1 MRVTV
6 KRYYGLIAT
15 LLPALLLMTACF
27 RGGHGAVGALEAQ
40 DSVITAAKLLSMQRN
55 KDYTLVTVADP
66 WKGGVLHR
74 YVLESCPIRYVKWD
88 MNRALTDVYSAALPA
103 ERQGEV
109 LHRYVLV
116 PRDSV
121 LPDNLPEGTVVRTPV
136 QRALVYSSVHTSLLG
151 ELGALDAVR
160 GVVDSQYFIDSTI
173 VKGVAEGTI
182 ADCGNSMNPTV
193 EKVIDMQPDAILLSP
208 YQDASYGQIATLDIP
223 IIECADY
230 LEYDP
235 LGRAEWMK
243 FYGELVGRQAEAD
256 SLYNVV
262 TNDYNQVRE
271 AAAGAKSRPTVV
283 TEMVISGVWNVPG
296 GQSYMARIISDA
308 GGDYLWADDENTGSL
323 ALDFNQ
329 VLAKAQNADYWFIK
343 WTNINSLKDLQ
354 GAYDL
359 NKEMAAFQNKRV
371 YVCDTD
377 KTRFFDRIPFHP
389 DVLLREFAA
398 IMHPGL
404 FLDYKQQMYH
414 HID

>member
-1 MRVTV
+1 MSNETKEKKKMTY
-6 KRYYGLIAT
+6 KRNLLT
-15 LLPALLLMTACF
+15 LLLFTLVLTACL
-27 RGGHGAVGALEAQ
+27 RSGHSAGKVLEQQ
-40 DSVITAAKLLSMQRN
+40 DSVITHARLLSMQREAG
-55 KDYTLVTVADP
+55 YTLVTVADP
-66 WKGGVLHR
+66 WKGG
-74 YVLESCPIRYVKWD
+74 
-88 MNRALTDVYSAALPA
+88 
-103 ERQGEV
+103 V

-208 YQDASYGQIATLDIP
+208 YQDASYGQIASLDIP

-404 FLDYKQQMYH
+404 FPDYKQQMYH

>member
-1 MRVTV
+1 M
-6 KRYYGLIAT
+6 KKILIHIS
-15 LLPALLLMTACF
+15 LALMAVLMLCSCF
-27 RGGHGAVGALEAQ
+27 RNGHGAERTVETS
-40 DSVITAAKLLSMQRN
+40 DSVVTAARLLSMQRN
-55 KDYTLVTVADP
+55 TGYTVVTVADP

-74 YVLESCPIRYVKWD
+74 YVL
-88 MNRALTDVYSAALPA
+88 
-103 ERQGEV
+103 
-109 LHRYVLV
+109 V

-121 LPDNLPEGTVVRTPV
+121 LPDDLPEGTVVRTPV
-136 QRALVYSSVHTSLLG
+136 SRALVYSSVHTSLLS
-151 ELGALDAVR
+151 ELDALDAVR
-160 GVVDSQYFIDSTI
+160 GVVDKQYFIDSTI
-173 VKGVAEGTI
+173 VNGVADGTI

-208 YQDASYGQIATLDIP
+208 YQDASYGQIAKLDIP

-243 FYGELVGRQAEAD
+243 FYGELVGERERAD
-256 SLYNVV
+256 SLYDAVV
-262 TNDYNQVRE
+262 KAYNDVKK
-271 AAAGAKSRPTVV
+271 AASGAASHPTVV

-296 GQSYMARIISDA
+296 GQSYMARILHDA
-308 GGDYLWADDENTGSL
+308 GGNYLWADDQNTGSL

-329 VLAKAQNADYWFIK
+329 VLAVAQGADYWFIK

-359 NKEMAAFQNKRV
+359 NKEMEAFKNKRV

-389 DVLLREFAA
+389 EVLLREFAA
-398 IMHPGL
+398 ILHPEL
-404 FLDYKQQMYH
+404 FPDFQNQMYH

>member
-1 MRVTV
+1 MKNHINR
-6 KRYYGLIAT
+6 LIA
-15 LLPALLLMTACF
+15 LSAVLLLLCSCF
-27 RGGHGAVGALEAQ
+27 RGGKAEMALNQQ
-40 DSVITAAKLLSMQRN
+40 DSIITAARLLSMQRTA
-55 KDYTLVTVADP
+55 DYTLVTVADP

-74 YVLESCPIRYVKWD
+74 YVLVP
-88 MNRALTDVYSAALPA
+88 ASAQLPA
-103 ERQGEV
+103 
-109 LHRYVLV
+109 
-116 PRDSV
+116 D
-121 LPDNLPEGTVVRTPV
+121 LPEGTVVRTPV
-136 QRALVYSSVHTSLLG
+136 KNALVYSSVHTSLMG
-151 ELGALDAVR
+151 ELDALDAVR
-160 GVVDSQYFIDSTI
+160 GVVDKQYFIDSAI
-173 VKGVAEGTI
+173 VNGVNAGTI

-296 GQSYMARIISDA
+296 GQSYMARILTDA
-308 GGDYLWADDENTGSL
+308 GGRYLWADDKNTGSL

-329 VLAKAQNADYWFIK
+329 VLAVAQDADYWFIK
-343 WTNINSLKDLQ
+343 WTNINTLKDLQ

-359 NKEMAAFQNKRV
+359 NKEMAAFKNKRV

-389 DVLLREFAA
+389 EVLLREFAA
-398 IMHPGL
+398 ILHPEL
-404 FLDYKQQMYH
+404 FPDYKNQMYH

>member
-1 MRVTV
+1 MR
-6 KRYYGLIAT
+6 KYLLLT
-15 LLPALLLMTACF
+15 LLPTLLLMTACF
-27 RGGHGAVGALEAQ
+27 RSGHGAGKSLDTQ
-40 DSVITAAKLLSMQRN
+40 DSVITAAKLLSIQRMDN
-55 KDYTLVTVADP
+55 YTLVTVGDP

-74 YVLESCPIRYVKWD
+74 YVL
-88 MNRALTDVYSAALPA
+88 
-103 ERQGEV
+103 
-109 LHRYVLV
+109 V
-116 PRDSV
+116 PRDAELPAI
-121 LPDNLPEGTVVRTPV
+121 LPDGTVVRTPV
-136 QRALVYSSVHTSLLG
+136 RRALVYSSVHTSLLD
-151 ELGALDAVR
+151 ELGAIGAVR

-173 VKGVAEGTI
+173 VQGVANGFI
-182 ADCGNSMNPTV
+182 YDCGNSMNPTV

-208 YQDASYGQIATLDIP
+208 YQDASYGQIASLDIP

-235 LGRAEWMK
+235 LGRAEWVK
-243 FYGELVGRQAEAD
+243 FYGELVGKQAEAD
-256 SLYNVV
+256 SLYNAVV
-262 TNDYNQVRE
+262 TAYNDLKRL
-271 AAAGAKSRPTVV
+271 AAGAKTHPTVV

-296 GQSYMARIISDA
+296 GQSYMARILGDA
-308 GGDYLWADDENTGSL
+308 GGEYLWSQDKNTGSL

-329 VLAKAQNADYWFIK
+329 VLAVAHDADYWFIK

-389 DVLLREFAA
+389 EVLLREFAA
-398 IMHPGL
+398 ILHPEL
-404 FLDYKQQMYH
+404 FPDFENQMYH

>member
-1 MRVTV
+1 MTV
-6 KRYYGLIAT
+6 S
-15 LLPALLLMTACF
+15 LLCSCF
-27 RGGHGAVGALEAQ
+27 RSGRGAGNIVETG
-40 DSVITAAKLLSMQRN
+40 DSVVTAARLLSMQRN
-55 KDYTLVTVADP
+55 AAYTVVTVADP

-74 YVLESCPIRYVKWD
+74 YVL
-88 MNRALTDVYSAALPA
+88 
-103 ERQGEV
+103 
-109 LHRYVLV
+109 V

-121 LPDNLPEGTVVRTPV
+121 LPGDLPEGTVVRTPV
-136 QRALVYSSVHTSLLG
+136 QRALVYSSVHTSLLD
-151 ELGALDAVR
+151 ELGAIDAVK

-173 VKGVAEGTI
+173 VQGVAGGTI

-208 YQDASYGQIATLDIP
+208 YQDASYGQIASLDIP

-243 FYGELVGRQAEAD
+243 FYGELVGKRAEAD
-256 SLYNVV
+256 SLYNTIV
-262 TNDYNQVRE
+262 NAYNEVKQ
-271 AAAGAKSRPTVV
+271 AAAGAKDHPTVV

-296 GQSYMARIISDA
+296 GQSYMARILNDA
-308 GGDYLWADDENTGSL
+308 GGRYPWAEDKNTGSL

-329 VLAKAQNADYWFIK
+329 VLAVAQNADYWFIK
-343 WTNINSLKDLQ
+343 WTNINKLQDLQ

-359 NKEMAAFQNKRV
+359 NKEMAAFKNKRV

-389 DVLLREFAA
+389 EVLLKEFAA
-398 IMHPGL
+398 ILHPEL
-404 FLDYKQQMYH
+404 FSDFQTQMYK